1 MKTELV
7 AHSKSRVSDVGSER
21 PNTTGNK
28 TWSKGRPLSTAHRS
42 LGSSILCPE
51 SLMIEWSTEI
61 GQCHFALHR
70 YRHARQMAAFFRV
83 HFCFSLVC
91 PSPFCDQ
98 GKCISFAFLI
108 LAGTYF
114 TLTKKNAV
122 FISYHQLKILISR
135 KTFFSWYLE
144 NSCRRC
150 TYFCFISIM
159 VPTLKT

>member
-1 MKTELV
+1 MANFKCHNMCAEMKTELV

-108 LAGTYF
+108 WAGTYF
-114 TLTKKNAV
+114 TLTKKKCSFYKLPTKDFNFTENV
-122 FISYHQLKILISR
+122 F
-135 KTFFSWYLE
+135 
-144 NSCRRC
+144 
-150 TYFCFISIM
+150 
-159 VPTLKT
+159 